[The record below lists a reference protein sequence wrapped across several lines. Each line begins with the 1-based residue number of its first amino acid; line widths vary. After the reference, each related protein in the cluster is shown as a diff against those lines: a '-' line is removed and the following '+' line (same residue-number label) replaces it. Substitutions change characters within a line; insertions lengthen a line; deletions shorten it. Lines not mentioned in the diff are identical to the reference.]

1 MTPRRGRGRLDNGL
15 DATLW
20 SPLRDVDPRIGE
32 HLLDVLQAAGIAAY
46 LEPSADVGEYTRT
59 VFLPSPPSDRLFVD
73 RARRVEARAVVD
85 QNAPRPA
92 EERTAAPRHE
102 PAAVRREIDEDAEWA
117 RIVSA
122 FEAEHGR
129 AVVHD
134 EPADAPPPPPHE
146 TAVLDRHAPQAADA
160 GDQASVPLPE
170 PAAVRREIDEDA
182 EWARI
187 VSAFEAEHG
196 RSVVGDDP
204 VDGPAPVPHETP
216 ILDRPDD
223 HFEPPPPPPL
233 PAPSPA
239 SLYAV
244 LLVIA
249 GVVLVGAPGLLRLST
264 DVGLIVGVAAI
275 TTGVALLVSR
285 MRERS
290 DDGDDGAV
298 V

>member
-1 MTPRRGRGRLDNGL
+1 MSRRGRRDNGL
-15 DATLW
+15 DAALW
-20 SPLRDVDPRIGE
+20 SPLRDVDPRVGE
-32 HLLDVLQAAGIAAY
+32 HLLDLLSAVGIAAY
-46 LEPSADVGEYTRT
+46 LEPSADVEPYTRT
-59 VFLPSPPSDRLFVD
+59 VSLPSPPADRLFVD
-73 RARRVEARAVVD
+73 RSRRAEARTVVD
-85 QNAPRPA
+85 QHVPHADVRGPGEARTQPGAGPA
-92 EERTAAPRHE
+92 F
-102 PAAVRREIDEDAEWA
+102 RRD
-117 RIVSA
+117 
-122 FEAEHGR
+122 
-129 AVVHD
+129 
-134 EPADAPPPPPHE
+134 
-146 TAVLDRHAPQAADA
+146 
-160 GDQASVPLPE
+160 
-170 PAAVRREIDEDA
+170 IDEDA

-196 RSVVGDDP
+196 RSVGDDAP
-204 VDGPAPVPHETP
+204 ADGPAPAPHEAP
-216 ILDRPDD
+216 ILDRPDE

-275 TTGVALLVSR
+275 TTGVAMLVSR

-290 DDGDDGAV
+290 DDEGDDGAV

>member
-1 MTPRRGRGRLDNGL
+1 VTPRRGRGRLDNGL

-20 SPLRDVDPRIGE
+20 SPLRDVDPRVGE
-32 HLLDVLQAAGIAAY
+32 HLLDLLQAVGIAAY

-73 RARRVEARAVVD
+73 RARLAEARD
-85 QNAPRPA
+85 
-92 EERTAAPRHE
+92 
-102 PAAVRREIDEDAEWA
+102 
-117 RIVSA
+117 
-122 FEAEHGR
+122 
-129 AVVHD
+129 
-134 EPADAPPPPPHE
+134 
-146 TAVLDRHAPQAADA
+146 VLDRHAPQAADA
-160 GDQASVPLPE
+160 GDQAPVPLPE